1 MAKHCNNKN
10 PSALSNQKKNFRGH
24 ALHKCNKLI
33 CMIIRVFGVI
43 DEFHWCYISV
53 ENLSLLQKGKN
64 IVLEVNITM
73 VWGYY
78 RTQLGDRLKGKVFPS
93 SSLVKTT
100 NLVVTAC
107 VTHFWFVTYDLAC
120 ISCGLNNISTV
131 RRIRL
136 SQENRPLIYHLMFSQ
151 VASVQSPVNT

>member
-1 MAKHCNNKN
+1 MNIVRQMVKHCNNKN
-10 PSALSNQKKNFRGH
+10 PSALLNQKKNFRGH

-33 CMIIRVFGVI
+33 CMIIRVFGVT

-78 RTQLGDRLKGKVFPS
+78 GTQLGDRLKGKVFPS
-93 SSLVKTT
+93 SRIIPSVKTT
-100 NLVVTAC
+100 NLVVTAW
-107 VTHFWFVTYDLAC
+107 VTHFWFVIYDLAC
-120 ISCGLNNISTV
+120 ISCGLNNISIV
-131 RRIRL
+131 RRIRRTL
-136 SQENRPLIYHLMFSQ
+136 IAKPRERPLI
-151 VASVQSPVNT
+151 